1 MVYLLICLCLW
12 FLTVFR
18 VQVFLSLSVGLLVW
32 WVLKN
37 VYIHVTPSWWVN
49 ITLPVLQKVFSC
61 PFAVNHPSLVPE
73 NCRLV
78 VNFASSRTMYK
89 GNNTVCILSRLPS
102 FPSSVSVSPPC
113 CTVQFVRFL
122 LMSSIILN
130 EYTNVCLLIYLLV
143 DIWVASNFLLWI
155 KLL

>member
-102 FPSSVSVSPPC
+102 FPSSVSVRVLHVALCSL
-113 CTVQFVRFL
+113 FVFYWWVVL
-122 LMSSIILN
+122 YWMNIPMSV
-130 EYTNVCLLIYLLV
+130 YWFTC
-143 DIWVASNFLLWI
+143 
-155 KLL
+155 